1 MKIRKE
7 NQMKNMKII
16 GTFENHMNMNYNHK
30 IKSYEKITI
39 IKNKERHMK
48 RKETHKRKSFEQKRK
63 S

>member
-30 IKSYEKITI
+30 KKSYK
-39 IKNKERHMK
+39 KRQSLKHMK
-48 RKETHKRKSFEQKRK
+48 AS
-63 S
+63 